1 MSFVMPTSPLHPSKS
16 VAVPLQRLL
25 RYNIHAKG
33 AKGVQP
39 EETGVNVRS
48 PRCWVLGGKIPFR
61 LPNPPLLPLPGKSR
75 KLLETHDR
83 MTANPNCS
91 AVPRVPATSLPGRPH
106 PTFLDPGS
114 CVGVVWQRHGRGGGS
129 SISFLGGW
137 GGGCP
142 GYHLQSADGGKAPA
156 STPSLQEGPW
166 RSGVGRWHCSPG
178 PRCCKSRGKELEPR
192 QADGL
197 SERLGDN
204 SIRRPER

>member
-1 MSFVMPTSPLHPSKS
+1 MSFVMPTSPSHPSKS

-39 EETGVNVRS
+39 EETGVKVRS

-137 GGGCP
+137 GGGAALGITCRVRTEEKHQPLRLASKRNP
-142 GYHLQSADGGKAPA
+142 G
-156 STPSLQEGPW
+156 
-166 RSGVGRWHCSPG
+166 GVGWGGGTAPQDHGAARAG
-178 PRCCKSRGKELEPR
+178 AKSWNQGR
-192 QADGL
+192 QTGYPSA
-197 SERLGDN
+197 
-204 SIRRPER
+204 